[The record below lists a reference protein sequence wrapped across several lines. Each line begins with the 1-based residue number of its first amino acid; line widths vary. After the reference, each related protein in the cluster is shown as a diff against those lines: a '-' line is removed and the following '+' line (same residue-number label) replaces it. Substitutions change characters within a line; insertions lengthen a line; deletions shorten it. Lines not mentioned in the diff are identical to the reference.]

1 MQGVAVNGVV
11 ARGQL
16 VVSEVR
22 NTPVPLK
29 ALETHTYGVRP
40 AKTPTPPRS
49 WSLPVGLQLKPRRG
63 EITMSSL
70 GVAEVLKPRA
80 FCTTGL
86 KSGWGGKVGL
96 PPPTPKVKVGGS
108 LPRHWS
114 PA

>member
-11 ARGQL
+11 PPGQL
-16 VVSEVR
+16 VVSEVL

-40 AKTPTPPRS
+40 AKPPPPPRS

-86 KSGWGGKVGL
+86 KSGLSGQLGL
-96 PPPTPKVKVGGS
+96 SARTPKGKG
-108 LPRHWS
+108 
-114 PA
+114 